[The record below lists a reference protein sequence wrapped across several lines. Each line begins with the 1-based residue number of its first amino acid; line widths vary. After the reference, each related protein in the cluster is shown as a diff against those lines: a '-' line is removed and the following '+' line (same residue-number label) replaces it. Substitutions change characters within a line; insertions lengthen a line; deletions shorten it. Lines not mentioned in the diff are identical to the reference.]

1 MKRMLFAAVLM
12 SMFFSG
18 YQTVFAQSDEPTI
31 YVIKK
36 GDTLW
41 GLSDRF
47 LKDPFYWPN
56 LWERNQQQ
64 ITNPHLIFP
73 GQKLRIYPDRIEVEE
88 APGVKGMEGRTE
100 AAKETKEM
108 KAIDEKVAQEKSFS
122 VNGGEGFLLEKDLKP
137 SGVIIATSQ
146 NRQIVGL
153 DDIVYTD
160 IGIVQG
166 GKVGE
171 RFSIFKKMNAVK
183 HPVTNDILGYKVVP
197 QGALQ
202 LTEME
207 ETTSKAI
214 ISRSFME
221 TGVGAYLMPYRE
233 QKREVSLRASD
244 KELTGYI
251 VETLTGNKQI
261 AVGDV
266 VYLDLGKAHGIKT
279 GNMLYVVRDVEPEQK
294 LFDFRSLGKLPP
306 EVLGAVV
313 VVETGENTS
322 TALVVKSIDT
332 IYRGDRVELKKSK

>member
-1 MKRMLFAAVLM
+1 MKRMLFSAVLM
-12 SMFFSG
+12 SMVFSG

-41 GLSDRF
+41 GLSDHF

-56 LWERNQQQ
+56 LWARNQQQ

-73 GQKLRIYPDRIEVEE
+73 GQKLRIYPDRIEVAE
-88 APGVKGMEGRTE
+88 APNSKEMEGRTE

-122 VNGGEGFLLEKDLKP
+122 VNGGEGFLLEKELNP
-137 SGVIIATSQ
+137 AGVIIATNQ
-146 NRQIVGL
+146 NRQMVGL

-160 IGIVQG
+160 IGNVQG

-171 RFSIFKKMNAVK
+171 RFSIFKKMNAVS
-183 HPVTNDILGYKVVP
+183 HPITNDIIGYRVVP

-202 LTEME
+202 LSEME

-214 ISRSFME
+214 ITRSFME
-221 TGVGAYLMPYRE
+221 TGTGAYLMPYRE

-244 KELTGYI
+244 VELTGYI
-251 VETLTGNKQI
+251 VETLTGNQQI

-266 VYLDLGKAHGIKT
+266 IYLDLGKVQGINI
-279 GNMLYVVRDVEPEQK
+279 GNMLYVVRDVAPEQK
-294 LFDFRSLGKLPP
+294 IFDFRPLGKLPP
-306 EVLGAVV
+306 EVMGAVV
-313 VVETGENTS
+313 VVDIGESTS

>member
-1 MKRMLFAAVLM
+1 MFFAAVLM
-12 SMFFSG
+12 SMVFSG

-31 YVIKK
+31 YVINK

-41 GLSDRF
+41 GLSERF
-47 LKDPFYWPN
+47 LKDPFYWPD
-56 LWERNQQQ
+56 LWARNQQQ

-88 APGVKGMEGRTE
+88 APGAKGMEGQTG

-108 KAIDEKVAQEKSFS
+108 KEVADKVAQERSFS

-137 SGVIIATSQ
+137 AGVIIATNQ
-146 NRQIVGL
+146 NRQIVGQ

-160 IGIVQG
+160 IGSVQG

-171 RFSIFKKMNAVK
+171 RFSIFKKMNAVS
-183 HPVTNDILGYKVVP
+183 HPVTNDIIGYRVVP
-197 QGALQ
+197 QGVLQ
-202 LTEME
+202 LSEME

-214 ISRSFME
+214 ITKSFME

-233 QKREVSLRASD
+233 QKREVSLRVSD
-244 KELTGYI
+244 LELTAYI
-251 VETLTGNKQI
+251 VETLTGNQQI
-261 AVGDV
+261 SAGDI

-279 GNMLYVVRDVEPEQK
+279 GNMLYVVRDVEPEQE
-294 LFDFRSLGKLPP
+294 LFDFRPLGKLPP

-313 VVETGENTS
+313 VVDTGESTS

-332 IYRGDRVELKKSK
+332 IYIGDRVELKKSK